1 MDDLLKDDLKD
12 EEFDD
17 PFLPGKKPV
26 VPLDE
31 EDLDPNTVSIDE
43 IIDEEEEEEEGFGD
57 EDEM

>member
-17 PFLPGKKPV
+17 PFLPVKKPV

-31 EDLDPNTVSIDE
+31 DALDPNTVPLDDL
-43 IIDEEEEEEEGFGD
+43 IDEEEEEEEGFD
-57 EDEM
+57 DVDEM